1 MTPENGKEKKDFD
14 AEAAGMKRYRNGEI
28 WEFEDDMG
36 VSDGDGTGV
45 LLGLDGGTT
54 STVCICMPM
63 IPFSHSQLQSL
74 PILARAVAGCSNH
87 NSVGDVSLIT
97 SSTEIAARETIEQ
110 VMADALSKCGSK
122 RSLVQAV
129 CLAVS
134 GVNHPTDQQRILG
147 WLRDIFPSHVR
158 LYVRND
164 AVAALASGTMGKLH
178 GCVLIAGTGSIAY
191 GFTEDGKEARAAG
204 AGPVLGDW
212 GSGYGIAAQ
221 ALTAVVRAHDGRGPS
236 TMLTSSILQ
245 TLGLSSAEELIGWTY
260 ADPSWA
266 RIAALVPVV
275 VTCAEA
281 GDEVANKI
289 LLDSVQELASS
300 VKAVV
305 ERLGLCGQVI
315 PLHSLLHLA
324 NYVKLNGNK
333 HVAVFPFPFGTH
345 VVPLL
350 NLVLKLSQAA
360 PNCSFSFIGTEK
372 SNAVRFLKPHIPTN
386 IKPYCISD
394 GIPEGHPLANHPIEK
409 LSFSLKMGS
418 GNLHKGLVL
427 GVGVVG
433 ARRGFHGVGVAEVR
447 RHSRGCSRLRLHDG
461 KSAFPLVMVGGVLEA
476 NRRRWDIGKEVMNCI
491 SKYFSGVIPIRPK
504 VEPAVGA
511 AWLAWNF
518 LMKECHKG

>member
-87 NSVGDVSLIT
+87 NSVG
-97 SSTEIAARETIEQ
+97 EIAARETIEQ

-305 ERLGLCGQVI
+305 ERLGLCGQ
-315 PLHSLLHLA
+315 
-324 NYVKLNGNK
+324 
-333 HVAVFPFPFGTH
+333 
-345 VVPLL
+345 
-350 NLVLKLSQAA
+350 
-360 PNCSFSFIGTEK
+360 
-372 SNAVRFLKPHIPTN
+372 
-386 IKPYCISD
+386 
-394 GIPEGHPLANHPIEK
+394 
-409 LSFSLKMGS
+409 
-418 GNLHKGLVL
+418 
-427 GVGVVG
+427 
-433 ARRGFHGVGVAEVR
+433 
-447 RHSRGCSRLRLHDG
+447 DG

>member
-1 MTPENGKEKKDFD
+1 MTPEREKVVFD
-14 AEAAGMKRYRNGEI
+14 AEMKRYRNGEI
-28 WEFEDDMG
+28 WEFEDDLG
-36 VSDGDGTGV
+36 VSDDSGV

-63 IPFSHSQLQSL
+63 IPFSHSQLHSL

-87 NSVGDVSLIT
+87 NSVG
-97 SSTEIAARETIEQ
+97 EIAARETIEQ
-110 VMADALSKCGSK
+110 VMAEALSKCGSK
-122 RSLVQAV
+122 RSSVRAV

-134 GVNHPTDQQRILG
+134 GVNHPTDQQRILN
-147 WLRDIFPSHVR
+147 WLRDIFPNHVK
-158 LYVRND
+158 LYVLND

-245 TLGLSSAEELIGWTY
+245 KLGLSSAEELIGWTY

-281 GDEVANKI
+281 GDEVANKV
-289 LLDSVQELASS
+289 LLESVQELASS

-305 ERLGLCGQVI
+305 QRLGLCGQ
-315 PLHSLLHLA
+315 
-324 NYVKLNGNK
+324 
-333 HVAVFPFPFGTH
+333 
-345 VVPLL
+345 
-350 NLVLKLSQAA
+350 
-360 PNCSFSFIGTEK
+360 
-372 SNAVRFLKPHIPTN
+372 
-386 IKPYCISD
+386 
-394 GIPEGHPLANHPIEK
+394 
-409 LSFSLKMGS
+409 
-418 GNLHKGLVL
+418 
-427 GVGVVG
+427 
-433 ARRGFHGVGVAEVR
+433 
-447 RHSRGCSRLRLHDG
+447 DG
-461 KSAFPLVMVGGVLEA
+461 KSAFPIVMVGGVLEA
-476 NRRRWDIGKEVMNCI
+476 HRGRWDIGQEVVNCI
-491 SKYFSGVIPIRPK
+491 SKCFPGVIPIRPK

-518 LMKECHKG
+518 FMKEYQRG